1 MVERFFQADD
11 ELFAVLSN
19 GQLLTASLSVL
30 EWKRILPDI
39 ADVNAITTM
48 A

>member
-1 MVERFFQADD
+1 MVERFFQMED

-19 GQLLTASLSVL
+19 GQLISASISNL
-30 EWKRILPDI
+30 EWNRILPDVRN
-39 ADVNAITTM
+39 VNAITTM